1 MTIIQKIG
9 GVHMDIR
16 MILMVLQVVLSIV
29 LIASIMPQD
38 TKSAVPSQYGGE
50 GNQSYFKPKGKEAFL
65 GRVTKISAILFFLN
79 AIAMLLIK

>member
-1 MTIIQKIG
+1 
-9 GVHMDIR
+9 MDIR
-16 MILMVLQVVLSIV
+16 MILMVLQVILSIV

-65 GRVTKISAILFFLN
+65 GKLTKIAAILFFLN

>member
-1 MTIIQKIG
+1 
-9 GVHMDIR
+9 MDIR

-65 GRVTKISAILFFLN
+65 GGVTKIAAILFFLN